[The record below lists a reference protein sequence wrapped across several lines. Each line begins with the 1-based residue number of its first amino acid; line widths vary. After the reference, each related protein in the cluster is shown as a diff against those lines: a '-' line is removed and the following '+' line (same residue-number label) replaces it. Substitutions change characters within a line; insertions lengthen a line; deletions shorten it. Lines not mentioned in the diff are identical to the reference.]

1 MRLIVTLILL
11 LFIAAG
17 IVLGALNADLI
28 GYDLGFTRIELPK
41 GAALLLALVIG
52 WLLGGLTAWLGV
64 STKHRRLR
72 RRASSGADKAK
83 TSSAGA

>member
-17 IVLGALNADLI
+17 VVLGALNADLV
-28 GYDLGFTRIELPK
+28 GYDLGFARIELPK

-64 STKHRRLR
+64 SSRHRRLR
-72 RRASSGADKAK
+72 RQTSSGADKAK

>member
-11 LFIAAG
+11 FFIAAG
-17 IVLGALNADLI
+17 IVLGALNADLVA
-28 GYDLGFTRIELPK
+28 YDLGFVRMALPK

-64 STKHRRLR
+64 SSRHRRLR
-72 RRASSGADKAK
+72 RQAMPASGKAK